1 LRLGV
6 SFLSPGTTPGSIVT
20 PMAKGR
26 HTGRAARTR
35 WPLIV
40 GLVAGV
46 IVLALGGVAYA
57 AYRYEQAN
65 AARILPGISIA
76 GVDVSEMTR
85 AEAIEALRTRAGED
99 LDREIVVFVKGERY
113 TTTPRRLGRRAWVG
127 RAVNEAMRTS
137 ERVAWVE
144 RAWRRFQDAPLDVE
158 IELSLAGDSGVER
171 FVQRT
176 ARKVAV
182 EPRDAAI
189 GLGADGGLAFHE
201 SEAGSALDASRA
213 ERLLSKALREGSSIV
228 RLSVHPVAAK
238 NNARTMTTIVVHVDT
253 NRLDLYE
260 GFQVTHSWDVATAK
274 PGWITPVGEW
284 SLYQKRENPTWYNPA
299 LDSWGA
305 GMPAIV
311 PGGPG
316 NPMGTRALYITAP
329 GLIRIHGTT
338 SPDSIGRYASHG
350 CIRMHNEQV
359 EELYEL
365 VPVGTKVII
374 MGSRPS
380 WAAEWDFPDTP
391 DGSDTVA

>member
-1 LRLGV
+1 
-6 SFLSPGTTPGSIVT
+6 
-20 PMAKGR
+20 MAKGR
-26 HTGRAARTR
+26 HELRAARKR

-40 GLVAGV
+40 GLLAGV
-46 IVLALGGVAYA
+46 LILALGGVAYA

-65 AARILPGISIA
+65 AARILPGVKVA

-85 AEAIEALRTRAGED
+85 AEAITAVRARARLD
-99 LDREIVVFVKGERY
+99 LDREIVVFVEGRRF
-113 TTTPRRLGRRAWVG
+113 TTTPRHLGRRAKVAQ
-127 RAVNEAMRTS
+127 AVNAAMRAS
-137 ERVAWVE
+137 ERVGWVE
-144 RAWRRFQDAPLDVE
+144 RAWRRFQDDPFEVE
-158 IELSLAGDSGVER
+158 ISLSLGGERGVER
-171 FVQRT
+171 FVRRT
-176 ARKVAV
+176 AREVAV
-182 EPRDAAI
+182 APRDSSV
-189 GLGADGGLAFHE
+189 GLGDGGLVFRR
-201 SEAGSALDASRA
+201 SKAGSALNAGRA
-213 ERLLSKALREGSSIV
+213 ERLLSKALDTGSSIV

-238 NNARTMTTIVVHVDT
+238 INERTMAPTIVVHVDT

-260 GFQVTHSWDVATAK
+260 GFEVAKSWDVATAK
-274 PGWITPVGEW
+274 PGWVTPVGEW

-305 GMPAIV
+305 GLPAVV

-365 VPVGTKVII
+365 VPVGAKVII

-380 WAAEWDFPDTP
+380 WASEGDFPDTP

>member
-1 LRLGV
+1 
-6 SFLSPGTTPGSIVT
+6 
-20 PMAKGR
+20 MAKGR

-40 GLVAGV
+40 GLAAGV
-46 IVLALGGVAYA
+46 LVLALGGVAYA

-85 AEAIEALRTRAGED
+85 AQAIKAVRDRAGED
-99 LDREIVVFVKGERY
+99 LDREIVVFVQGERY
-113 TTTPRRLGRRAWVG
+113 TTTPKRLGRRAWVG
-127 RAVNEAMRTS
+127 RAVNEAMGMS
-137 ERVAWVE
+137 QRVAWVE
-144 RAWRRFQDAPLDVE
+144 RAWRRFQDAPLDVD
-158 IELSLAGDSGVER
+158 IELSLAGDSGVQR
-171 FVQRT
+171 FVRRT

-182 EPRDAAI
+182 DPRDASI
-189 GLGADGGLAFHE
+189 GLGQDGGLAFHQAE
-201 SEAGSALDASRA
+201 PGTALNARGA
-213 ERLLSKALREGSSIV
+213 ERLLRKALRNGSSIV
-228 RLSVHPVAAK
+228 RLSVHPVAAEID
-238 NNARTMTTIVVHVDT
+238 ARTLGATIVVHVDT

-260 GFQVTHSWDVATAK
+260 GFNVTRSWDVATAK

-305 GMPAIV
+305 SMPAVV

-365 VPVGTKVII
+365 VPVGSKVII
-374 MGSRPS
+374 MGSRPPG
-380 WAAEWDFPDTP
+380 AAEWDLPDTP

>member
-1 LRLGV
+1 
-6 SFLSPGTTPGSIVT
+6 
-20 PMAKGR
+20 MAKGR
-26 HTGRAARTR
+26 HEVRAARKR

-46 IVLALGGVAYA
+46 FVLALGGVAYA
-57 AYRYEQAN
+57 AFRHEQAN
-65 AARILPGISIA
+65 ASRILPGTTIA
-76 GVDVSEMTR
+76 DVDVSGMTR
-85 AEAIEALRTRAGED
+85 AEALAAVGARADAD
-99 LDREIVVFVKGERY
+99 LDRRIVVFVGAKAY
-113 TTTPRRLGRRAWVG
+113 TTTPRQLGRRAQVG
-127 RAVNEAMRTS
+127 RAVDEAIEAS
-137 ERVAWVE
+137 QRVGWVE
-144 RAWRRFQDAPLDVE
+144 RAWRRFRDDPLEVE
-158 IELSLAGDSGVER
+158 VELSLEGDRRVEG
-171 FVQRT
+171 FVRRT
-176 ARKVAV
+176 ARRVAID
-182 EPRDAAI
+182 PRDASI
-189 GLGADGGLAFHE
+189 DMGEDGELIFRHAR
-201 SEAGSALDASRA
+201 AGSALSTRRA
-213 ERLLSKALREGSSIV
+213 ERLLREALLDGSSIV

-238 NNARTMTTIVVHVDT
+238 ITPRTMGPTIVVHVDT

-260 GFQVTHSWDVATAK
+260 GFEVTHSWDVATAK
-274 PGWITPVGEW
+274 PGWITPAGEW

-305 GMPAIV
+305 DLPAVV

-359 EELYEL
+359 EELFDL
-365 VPVGTKVII
+365 APVGTEVII

-380 WAAEWDFPDTP
+380 WASEGDLPDTP

>member
-1 LRLGV
+1 
-6 SFLSPGTTPGSIVT
+6 
-20 PMAKGR
+20 MAKGR
-26 HTGRAARTR
+26 HAGRAARTR

-46 IVLALGGVAYA
+46 LVLALGGVAYA

-85 AEAIEALRTRAGED
+85 AEAIQAVTARAGED
-99 LDREIVVFVKGERY
+99 LDRELVVFVEGKRF
-113 TTTPRRLGRRAWVG
+113 TTTPRHLGRRARVG
-127 RAVNEAMRTS
+127 RAVEEAMRAS

-144 RAWRRFQDAPLDVE
+144 RAWRRIQDAPLDVD
-158 IELSLAGDSGVER
+158 IELSLAGTGGVER
-171 FVQRT
+171 FVRRT
-176 ARKVAV
+176 AREVAV
-182 EPRDAAI
+182 DPRDASI
-189 GLGADGGLAFHE
+189 GLGNGGLVFHQAE
-201 SEAGSALDASRA
+201 PGSALDARQA
-213 ERLLSKALREGSSIV
+213 ERRLTRALREGSSIV
-228 RLSVHPVAAK
+228 RLAVHPVAADVT
-238 NNARTMTTIVVHVDT
+238 ARTLGPTIVVHVDT

-260 GFQVTHSWDVATAK
+260 GFHVNRSWDVATAK
-274 PGWITPVGEW
+274 PGWTTPVGEW

-305 GMPAIV
+305 GMPAVV

-380 WAAEWDFPDTP
+380 WATEGDVPDTP

>member
-1 LRLGV
+1 
-6 SFLSPGTTPGSIVT
+6 
-20 PMAKGR
+20 MAKGR
-26 HTGRAARTR
+26 HAGRAARTR

-46 IVLALGGVAYA
+46 LVLALGGVAYA

-65 AARILPGISIA
+65 ATRILPGISIA

-85 AEAIEALRTRAGED
+85 AEAVQAITARAGED
-99 LDREIVVFVKGERY
+99 LDRELVVFVKGERF
-113 TTTPRRLGRRAWVG
+113 TTTPRHLGRRARVG
-127 RAVNEAMRTS
+127 RAVEEAMRAS

-144 RAWRRFQDAPLDVE
+144 RAWRRIQDAPLDVD
-158 IELSLAGDSGVER
+158 IELSLAGTGGVER
-171 FVQRT
+171 FVRRT
-176 ARKVAV
+176 AREVAV
-182 EPRDAAI
+182 DPRDASI
-189 GLGADGGLAFHE
+189 GLGNGGLVFHE
-201 SEAGSALDASRA
+201 AEPGSALDTRQA
-213 ERLLSKALREGSSIV
+213 ERRLTRALRDGSSIV
-228 RLSVHPVAAK
+228 RFAVHPVAADV
-238 NNARTMTTIVVHVDT
+238 NARTLGPTIVVHVDT

-260 GFQVTHSWDVATAK
+260 GFHVNRSWDVATAK
-274 PGWITPVGEW
+274 PGWTTPVGEW

-305 GMPAIV
+305 GMPAVV

-380 WAAEWDFPDTP
+380 WATEGDVPDTP

>member
-1 LRLGV
+1 
-6 SFLSPGTTPGSIVT
+6 
-20 PMAKGR
+20 MAKGR
-26 HTGRAARTR
+26 HEVRAARKR

-46 IVLALGGVAYA
+46 LVLALGGVAYA
-57 AYRYEQAN
+57 TFRYEQAN
-65 AARILPGISIA
+65 ANLLLAGTTIG
-76 GVDVSEMTR
+76 GVDVSGMTR
-85 AEAIEALRTRAGED
+85 AEATAAVRGLARAD
-99 LDREIVVFVKGERY
+99 LDREIVVVVDGERF
-113 TTTPRRLGRRAWVG
+113 TTTARELGRRTWVG
-127 RAVNEAMRTS
+127 RAVGQAMDAS
-137 ERVAWVE
+137 ERIGWVE
-144 RAWRRFQDAPLDVE
+144 RAWRRFRNDPVDLE
-158 IELSLAGDSGVER
+158 IDLPLAGSGGVEA
-171 FVQRT
+171 FVRRT
-176 ARKVAV
+176 AREVSV
-182 EPRDAAI
+182 DPRNAAI
-189 GLGADGGLAFHE
+189 HVDGSGSLAFQQ
-201 SEAGSALDASRA
+201 AKPGSALDVRKA
-213 ERLLSKALREGSSIV
+213 ERLLAGALDDGSSIV
-228 RLSVHPVAAK
+228 RLPVHAVTPEVTAD
-238 NNARTMTTIVVHVDT
+238 TMLPTIVVHVDT

-260 GFQVTHSWDVATAK
+260 GFAVTHSWDVATAK
-274 PGWITPVGEW
+274 PGWTTPAGEW

-305 GMPAIV
+305 DLPAVV

-359 EELYEL
+359 EELYDL

-380 WAAEWDFPDTP
+380 GASEWDFPDTP

>member
-1 LRLGV
+1 
-6 SFLSPGTTPGSIVT
+6 
-20 PMAKGR
+20 
-26 HTGRAARTR
+26 
-35 WPLIV
+35 
-40 GLVAGV
+40 
-46 IVLALGGVAYA
+46 VAYA